1 MGADGSHDRRS
12 IPRPR
17 YDTRMS
23 EHTPVMQ
30 QYLGLKAQH
39 PDTLLFYRM
48 GDFYELFFE
57 DARKAARLLDI
68 TLTARGQSAGTP
80 IPMAGVPVQSV
91 DTYLARLV
99 RKGESVAICEQIG
112 DPAKSKGPV
121 ERAVVRVVTPG
132 TVTDA
137 ALLDDRREVLLAA
150 LAVGPEEAFGLAWL
164 DLGAGRFSVLEGRG
178 AGALAAELERL
189 QPAEMLVPETLG
201 DDTPLAAPLP
211 TGKTR
216 LRPPWHFEPDAAA
229 RALTAQL
236 GTRDLAGFGV
246 AELPLAIG
254 AAGALLQFVRDT
266 QRTALPHLR
275 ALRVEARE
283 AALQIDAVTRRN
295 LEIDSNSG
303 GRDEATL
310 LALLDTT
317 VTAMGARALRRTV
330 NRPLTDRTLLRERH
344 AAIGA
349 LVEERRHEAL
359 REALGPIG
367 DIERMLARIALR
379 TARPRDL
386 SGLRLALAA
395 LPPLRLA
402 LAAHATPLLA
412 RLGAEV
418 GEHAEELGLLRRAIA
433 EEPSAML
440 RDGGV
445 VAPGYDP
452 ELDELRLISTDTDAF
467 LLELEARERARTGLT
482 QLKLGYNRVQG
493 FFIELPRSQA
503 AEVPADYLRR
513 QTVKNAERFI
523 TPELKGFEDKVLG
536 ARERALGRERELWE
550 ALLDRLGEALP
561 ALQATA
567 AAIAELDALGALAER
582 AATLRWT
589 APELV
594 DRPVLR
600 IRGGRHPVVERFI
613 DGPFVPNDLSLDAAT
628 RMLVITG
635 PNMGGKSTFMRQS
648 ALIVVLAHIGS
659 FVPAESAMIGPL
671 DRVFTRIGAGDDLA
685 GGRST
690 FMVEM
695 TETANILHNATPRSL
710 VLMDEIGRGTSTFD
724 GLALASATARHLAAR
739 VGAFTLFAT
748 HYFELTALAAEL
760 PLVANVHLDATEHR
774 DGIVFLHAV
783 KPGPASRSYGLAV
796 AKLAGVPRE
805 VLAEARRTLTS
816 LEAAQA
822 AAAAGGPPVGAAGV
836 GSTGQGRL
844 DLLGA
849 DIPIAPDAD
858 STGSADADAVLSA
871 LRNIDPDT
879 LSPRE
884 ALGKV
889 YDLKKLLR

>member
-1 MGADGSHDRRS
+1 
-12 IPRPR
+12 
-17 YDTRMS
+17 MS

-317 VTAMGARALRRTV
+317 VVRKFASTA
-330 NRPLTDRTLLRERH
+330 
-344 AAIGA
+344 
-349 LVEERRHEAL
+349 
-359 REALGPIG
+359 
-367 DIERMLARIALR
+367 
-379 TARPRDL
+379 
-386 SGLRLALAA
+386 
-395 LPPLRLA
+395 
-402 LAAHATPLLA
+402 
-412 RLGAEV
+412 
-418 GEHAEELGLLRRAIA
+418 
-433 EEPSAML
+433 
-440 RDGGV
+440 
-445 VAPGYDP
+445 
-452 ELDELRLISTDTDAF
+452 
-467 LLELEARERARTGLT
+467 
-482 QLKLGYNRVQG
+482 
-493 FFIELPRSQA
+493 
-503 AEVPADYLRR
+503 
-513 QTVKNAERFI
+513 
-523 TPELKGFEDKVLG
+523 
-536 ARERALGRERELWE
+536 
-550 ALLDRLGEALP
+550 
-561 ALQATA
+561 
-567 AAIAELDALGALAER
+567 
-582 AATLRWT
+582 
-589 APELV
+589 
-594 DRPVLR
+594 
-600 IRGGRHPVVERFI
+600 
-613 DGPFVPNDLSLDAAT
+613 
-628 RMLVITG
+628 
-635 PNMGGKSTFMRQS
+635 
-648 ALIVVLAHIGS
+648 
-659 FVPAESAMIGPL
+659 
-671 DRVFTRIGAGDDLA
+671 
-685 GGRST
+685 
-690 FMVEM
+690 
-695 TETANILHNATPRSL
+695 
-710 VLMDEIGRGTSTFD
+710 
-724 GLALASATARHLAAR
+724 
-739 VGAFTLFAT
+739 
-748 HYFELTALAAEL
+748 
-760 PLVANVHLDATEHR
+760 
-774 DGIVFLHAV
+774 
-783 KPGPASRSYGLAV
+783 
-796 AKLAGVPRE
+796 
-805 VLAEARRTLTS
+805 
-816 LEAAQA
+816 
-822 AAAAGGPPVGAAGV
+822 
-836 GSTGQGRL
+836 
-844 DLLGA
+844 
-849 DIPIAPDAD
+849 
-858 STGSADADAVLSA
+858 
-871 LRNIDPDT
+871 
-879 LSPRE
+879 
-884 ALGKV
+884 
-889 YDLKKLLR
+889 